1 MKSQGGQLSTEL
13 RGALQ
18 RIRQL
23 ESVAARQQ
31 EVFDSL
37 TRALGSLVL
46 AGKLSVSIV
55 RGQFTVQMS
64 DKILFASGKY
74 GLKAEATGTLLELT
88 RILRSVPGRR
98 YQITGHTDSDGPE
111 DFNWRL
117 SGNRS
122 RAVMDFMI
130 KEGMPPER
138 LSFAGA
144 GEFQPA
150 AANDTPEN
158 KAQNRRIEVVLVP
171 DLEALLS
178 PLRRK

>member
-1 MKSQGGQLSTEL
+1 
-13 RGALQ
+13 
-18 RIRQL
+18 
-23 ESVAARQQ
+23 
-31 EVFDSL
+31 
-37 TRALGSLVL
+37 
-46 AGKLSVSIV
+46 
-55 RGQFTVQMS
+55 
-64 DKILFASGKY
+64 
-74 GLKAEATGTLLELT
+74 
-88 RILRSVPGRR
+88 
-98 YQITGHTDSDGPE
+98 
-111 DFNWRL
+111 
-117 SGNRS
+117 
-122 RAVMDFMI
+122 VMDFMI